1 MGKLND
7 FIAYLEEQAANHS
20 IYVWGGQGQDH
31 TTISEA
37 WIQKMED
44 SEANA
49 RRAIAFWKKQVK
61 AGYGEK
67 LRAFDCG
74 GLATYYLYNV
84 KKWISGDTTA
94 NGLKGKCAALTRSE
108 LKKGDWV
115 FRVYSSGKAYHIGYI
130 VDESLN
136 VIEAKGRDDGV
147 VKRSLNAS
155 GSGYWNAY
163 GRPEL
168 FREEIEGASPA
179 GGMVEVLG
187 GSVNVR
193 AGDNTETAILGVAHK
208 GDSFLLEGVSASGWY
223 RIDYDGKDGYISN
236 RSDLTRIAGDAPAS
250 FTVGRLLKKTSPLMT
265 GEDVKDVQAALIAK
279 GYSCGSTGADGEFG
293 SNTQKAVEAFQKAAG
308 LTADGIVGEKT
319 VTALG
324 GKWKAAET
332 TWTVSRILKKTSP
345 LMKGADVKALQSALI
360 GKGYSCGGTGA
371 DGEFGK
377 NTESAVKSFQKAAGL
392 AVDGKAG
399 KNTVAALG
407 GKWLVP
413 LG

>member
-1 MGKLND
+1 MTKLNE
-7 FIAYLEEQAANHS
+7 FIEYLNKETENKSLYA
-20 IYVWGGQGQDH
+20 WGGQGEAATPEAIKRRESKETNRERVMRLYEQR
-31 TTISEA
+31 IS
-37 WIQKMED
+37 Q
-44 SEANA
+44 
-49 RRAIAFWKKQVK
+49 
-61 AGYGEK
+61 GYGEMK
-67 LRAFDCG
+67 LFDCS
-74 GLATYYLYNV
+74 GLGTYFLYNQ
-84 KKWISGDTTA
+84 KKWIPGDTTA

-115 FRVYSSGKAYHIGYI
+115 FRVYQTGKDKGKAYHIGYI

-163 GRPEL
+163 GRPSI
-168 FREEIEGASPA
+168 FKEEIEGDSPA

-193 AGDNTETAILGVAHK
+193 AGDNTETAVLGVAHK

-223 RIDYDGKDGYISN
+223 KIDYDGKDGYISN
-236 RSDLTRIAGDAPAS
+236 RSDLTKVTGGISPS

-265 GEDVKDVQAALIAK
+265 GEDVRDVQSALIAK

-308 LTADGIVGEKT
+308 LTTDGIVGEKT

-324 GKWKAAET
+324 GEWKAAET

-407 GKWLVP
+407 GKWE
-413 LG
+413 G

>member
-1 MGKLND
+1 MTKLNE
-7 FIAYLEEQAANHS
+7 FIEYLNKETENKSLYA
-20 IYVWGGQGQDH
+20 WGGQGEAATPAAIERRESEENNRERVMRLYEQR
-31 TTISEA
+31 IS
-37 WIQKMED
+37 Q
-44 SEANA
+44 
-49 RRAIAFWKKQVK
+49 
-61 AGYGEK
+61 GYGEMK
-67 LRAFDCG
+67 LFDCS
-74 GLATYYLYNV
+74 GLGTYFLYNQ
-84 KKWISGDTTA
+84 KKWIPGDTTA
-94 NGLKGKCAALTRSE
+94 NGLKGKCAMLSRGE

-115 FRVYSSGKAYHIGYI
+115 FRVYQTGKDKGKAYHIGYI

-179 GGMVEVLG
+179 GSMVEVLG

-223 RIDYDGKDGYISN
+223 KIGYDGKDGYISN

-265 GEDVKDVQAALIAK
+265 GEDVKDVQAALIA
-279 GYSCGSTGADGEFG
+279 
-293 SNTQKAVEAFQKAAG
+293 
-308 LTADGIVGEKT
+308 
-319 VTALG
+319 
-324 GKWKAAET
+324 
-332 TWTVSRILKKTSP
+332 R
-345 LMKGADVKALQSALI
+345 
-360 GKGYSCGGTGA
+360 GYSCGGTGA
-371 DGEFGK
+371 DGEFGS

-392 AVDGKAG
+392 TVDGKAG

-407 GKWLVP
+407 GKWE
-413 LG
+413 G